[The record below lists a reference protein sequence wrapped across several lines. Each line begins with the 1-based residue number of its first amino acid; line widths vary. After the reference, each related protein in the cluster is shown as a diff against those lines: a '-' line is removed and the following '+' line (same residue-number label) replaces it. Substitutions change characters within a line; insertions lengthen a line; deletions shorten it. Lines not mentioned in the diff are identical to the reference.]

1 MPTER
6 PLNLEGLIMS
16 RRKLIIAAAATVG
29 GVSIALAALALT
41 RQSSTAQP
49 TSGTGEASQSAE
61 EAIGPHGG
69 TVLKN
74 GAQVVEIVLSEKPGD
89 ARLVVYPVIDGKP
102 SDKDMTV
109 SGTVTRYDGSKELLQ
124 FTSAGQK
131 FTSTRPIAK
140 PHVFDASID
149 LKWRK
154 QSASFAFSRADGAV
168 ALSTEQIKAAQIGL
182 AQAGP
187 AQVVTSFQLPG
198 EIKFNEDRTAHVV
211 PRVAGIVARVTVSIG
226 EKVEKGQLLAVIAST
241 DLADRRSEF
250 LTAERRLS
258 AARISYEREKTLWQ
272 ERISAEQ
279 DYLQAQVQLRE
290 AEIATQNARQKLS
303 ALGAP
308 AFAGT
313 LNRYELR
320 APFAG
325 TIVEKHVTPGEAVA
339 ADANVFVVSDLSS
352 VWAEMAV
359 PAQRL
364 NDVRVGREATVSATA
379 FESKTSGPIAYVG
392 ALLGEQ
398 TRTAPARVV
407 LPNPDGAWRPGMF
420 VNVSVD
426 AGRQGVSVAV
436 ASDALQDIDGT
447 QAIFVQSPKGFVAQ
461 AIETGRRDD
470 HVVEV
475 VKGLKPGQQ
484 YAASN
489 SFVLKAEL
497 GKGSVEEE

>member
-1 MPTER
+1 MT
-6 PLNLEGLIMS
+6 
-16 RRKLIIAAAATVG
+16 RRKIIIATAATIG
-29 GVSIALAALALT
+29 GISIALAALALT
-41 RQSSTAQP
+41 RESSSTASV
-49 TSGTGEASQSAE
+49 SGAVETSQSAE
-61 EAIGPHGG
+61 GAIGQHGG
-69 TVLKN
+69 TVLRN
-74 GAQVVEIVLSEKPGD
+74 GAMAVEIVLSEKPGD
-89 ARLVVYPVIDGKP
+89 ARLVVYPFIDGKP
-102 SDKDMTV
+102 SDKGVAV
-109 SGTVTRYDGSKELLQ
+109 SGTVTRYDGVKEPLQ
-124 FTSAGQK
+124 FMPAGQK
-131 FTSTRPIAK
+131 FTSTQPIAK

-149 LKWRK
+149 LKWLG
-154 QSASFAFSRADGAV
+154 QSASFAFSRVDGAV
-168 ALSTEQIKAAQIGL
+168 ALSAEQVKAAQIGL

-198 EIKFNEDRTAHVV
+198 EIRFNEDRTAHVV
-211 PRVAGIVARVTVSIG
+211 PRVAGIVERVTVSIG

-241 DLADRRSEF
+241 DLADRRSEL

-258 AARISYEREKTLWQ
+258 AARTSYEREKTLWQ

-279 DYLQAQVQLRE
+279 DYLQVQVQLRE

-308 AFAGT
+308 VSAGA

-320 APFAG
+320 APFTG
-325 TIVEKHVTPGEAVA
+325 TIVEKHATPGEAIA

-379 FESKTSGPIAYVG
+379 FESKSSGPIAYVG

-426 AGRQGVSVAV
+426 AGRQHVPVAV
-436 ASDALQDIDGT
+436 ASDALQDIEGA
-447 QAIFVQSPKGFVAQ
+447 QAIFVWSPKGFVAQ

-484 YAASN
+484 YVASN